1 MWSKIFQKLTN
12 YEDSN
17 QPNDTEFHVVVIL
30 HNKHKQKRKLKT
42 CPFNSII
49 SRCELKTYQ

>member
-30 HNKHKQKRKLKT
+30 HKHKQKRK
-42 CPFNSII
+42 F
-49 SRCELKTYQ
+49 